1 MRSPNPSEPQSGDR
15 HFGGVTLAA
24 AGLLALLLVV
34 TAAGVLARTGSG
46 ETGARARP
54 VWTWSPPMP
63 HRRSY
68 TASAEIGGKIYVAA
82 GMVGNSG
89 RPLDLFERFDPKSQ
103 RWSSL
108 KPLPNEFSAAAGA
121 RLGSTLY
128 VIGGNSPDVDGRQVY
143 AYDTSRATWRSVAPL
158 PAPRTNL
165 AAVGL
170 GNRVYAIGG
179 LDPVNPVQ
187 TVYAYDA
194 PRGTWSEVAPL
205 PEALHAM
212 AATVF
217 KGEIWV
223 LGGRLRSQEIVRR
236 VWIYNPRRN
245 EWRAGPS
252 MPAPMDLLGV
262 VAVGNKIHAVLESKY
277 FVYDAATKRWR
288 RGPSLKVPRHALA
301 LYAVRDKLY
310 AIGGCIVPQL
320 EDSPAVETLRMTR

>member
-1 MRSPNPSEPQSGDR
+1 MRSPKPSERQLR
-15 HFGGVTLAA
+15 GVTFVVAGVLAF
-24 AGLLALLLVV
+24 LLVV
-34 TAAGVLARTGSG
+34 TAAGVLARTSSG
-46 ETGARARP
+46 GTNAKVRP

-68 TASAEIGGKIYVAA
+68 TASTEIGGKIYVAA

-89 RPLDLFERFDPKSQ
+89 RPLDLFERFDPKTD

-108 KPLPNEFSAAAGA
+108 TPLPHEFSAAAGA
-121 RLGSTLY
+121 KLGQTFY
-128 VIGGNSPDVDGRQVY
+128 VIGGNSPEVDGRQVY
-143 AYDTSRATWRSVAPL
+143 AYDTRRGSWRTLTPL

-170 GNRVYAIGG
+170 GNKLYAIGG

-187 TVYAYDA
+187 TVYAYDVA
-194 PRGTWSEVAPL
+194 RETWSEVAPL
-205 PEALHAM
+205 PEAIHAM

-223 LGGRLRSQEIVRR
+223 LGGRLQEPGDHPPRLDLQPRAERVARRPVDAGADGPPRGRIRRQQDPRSARVEVLRLRR
-236 VWIYNPRRN
+236 RDR
-245 EWRAGPS
+245 
-252 MPAPMDLLGV
+252 
-262 VAVGNKIHAVLESKY
+262 K
-277 FVYDAATKRWR
+277 WR

-301 LYAVRDKLY
+301 LYAVGGKLF

-320 EDSPAVETLRMTR
+320 EDSPAVETLRLTG

>member
-1 MRSPNPSEPQSGDR
+1 MRSPKPSERQLR
-15 HFGGVTLAA
+15 GVTLVV
-24 AGLLALLLVV
+24 AGLVALLLVV
-34 TAAGVLARTGSG
+34 TAAGVLARTSSG
-46 ETGARARP
+46 GTDAKVRP

-68 TASAEIGGKIYVAA
+68 TASTEIGGKIYVAA

-89 RPLDLFERFDPKSQ
+89 KPLDLFERYDAKTDT
-103 RWSSL
+103 WSSL
-108 KPLPNEFSAAAGA
+108 TPLPHQFSAAAGA
-121 RLGSTLY
+121 KLGQTFF
-128 VIGGNSPDVDGRQVY
+128 VIGGNSPEVDGRQMY
-143 AYDTSRATWRSVAPL
+143 AYDTRRGLWRTLTPL

-170 GNRVYAIGG
+170 GGKVYAIGG

-187 TVYAYDA
+187 TVYAYDVA
-194 PRGTWSEVAPL
+194 RESWSEVAPL
-205 PEALHAM
+205 PEAIHAM

-223 LGGRLRSQEIVRR
+223 FGGRLRSQEILRR
-236 VWIYNPRRN
+236 VWIYNPARN

-252 MPAPMDLLGV
+252 MPKPMDLLGV
-262 VAVGNKIHAVLESKY
+262 VTVGNKIHAVLESKY
-277 FVYDAATKRWR
+277 FVYDGATRKWQ

-301 LYAVRDKLY
+301 LYAVGGRLY

-320 EDSPAVETLRMTR
+320 EDSPAVETLRLTG